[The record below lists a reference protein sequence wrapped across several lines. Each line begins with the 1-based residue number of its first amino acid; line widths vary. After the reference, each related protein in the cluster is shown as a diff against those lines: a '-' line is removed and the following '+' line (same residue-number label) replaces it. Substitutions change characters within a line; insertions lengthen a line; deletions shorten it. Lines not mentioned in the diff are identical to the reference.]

1 LWKVHDV
8 TPEEFKVLN
17 FILTWV
23 MLMAPM
29 IKWWAKNVF
38 VK

>member
-1 LWKVHDV
+1 MS
-8 TPEEFKVLN
+8 PELFKALN
-17 FILTWV
+17 FLLTWL
-23 MLMAPM
+23 MMMAPM